1 VALAFRPPMST
12 SGRTT
17 GLGSELP
24 SSDAVAA
31 WTAHYDRVFKRYRE
45 SHHRRGQ
52 WLSFKRRR
60 RARAALITTGVMG
73 AAAVL
78 AFLIALLS
86 AP

>member
-1 VALAFRPPMST
+1 MST
-12 SGRTT
+12 SGRPND
-17 GLGSELP
+17 LESALP
-24 SSDAVAA
+24 SGDAMAA

-45 SHHRRGQ
+45 SHHRRSQ

>member
-1 VALAFRPPMST
+1 MRPSGLPTDLVNGLAR
-12 SGRTT
+12 
-17 GLGSELP
+17 ELP
-24 SSDAVAA
+24 SGDALAA
-31 WTAHYDRVFKRYRE
+31 WTAHYDRVFKRHRE
-45 SHHRRGQ
+45 SHHRRSQ

-73 AAAVL
+73 GAAVI